1 MKNSQIKITKQDE
14 LQIANSLKEAQI
26 ASEQRDVD
34 HAISIVTK
42 LLGVY
47 PAHHLIHRT
56 LGILKLQKQA
66 NVEAEEILLQC
77 TILNPADALSRKYY
91 GAALLRNSKAAEGL
105 EQLKLAETGLPDD
118 AELNYFAAQGH
129 TTSGKL
135 SDALSEIGKALAKK
149 PDDPNY
155 LHNLAVIL
163 ARSNREKSALPA
175 LYQALDISPNSWNI
189 RLTLA
194 HLLMKI
200 GRAKEAISHY
210 GEVLRDSPERLEAMT
225 NLGIAYMVAD
235 ELSAAE
241 EQFKKLI
248 NLYPKD
254 PEPYQNLANLH
265 SKMNRYE
272 ESIQN
277 YETALDLQPV
287 FPNALVNYSVTLRKV
302 NRVEETIGLLK
313 KAIEQR
319 ADLPEAHWNLSLSY
333 LLLGDLENG
342 FDKYEWRWKGA
353 VKELTPRKLPG
364 TLWDGK
370 ESLKGKTIF
379 IHSEQGLGDHIQYI
393 RFLPVLESMGATVIA
408 EFPEPLLDFAKRFSS
423 SIIWL
428 KRGAHKFPKFDL
440 FCPLMS
446 LPHRFGTN
454 HDTIPSVECYK
465 NIEIPVDRITHY
477 KKKIA
482 DNGKLNVGL
491 VWAGNPK
498 HHNDLNRSMGI
509 DALSEGIL
517 KLPANFI
524 SLMKEYN
531 SDTKSAMAKF
541 GIQDFHEELEDFTET
556 SALLMNMDI
565 VITVDTSVAHLAAAL
580 GKPVWILLPFAPDW
594 RWLLDGDKSAWYPN
608 ITLFRQPTPHD
619 WMSAT
624 SRVEAELA
632 KEIQKHQ
639 EHLALA

>member
-1 MKNSQIKITKQDE
+1 MAENQTKITKQDE
-14 LQIANSLKEAQI
+14 LLIASALKEAQL
-26 ASEQRDVD
+26 ASEQKDAD
-34 HAISIVTK
+34 LAISIVSK
-42 LLGVY
+42 LLGTY
-47 PAHHLIHRT
+47 PDHHLIHRT
-56 LGILKLQKQA
+56 LGILKLQKQE
-66 NVEAEEILLQC
+66 NLEAEQILLHC
-77 TILNPADALSRKYY
+77 TILNPTDALSRKYY
-91 GAALLRNSKAAEGL
+91 GAALLRNSKAVEGI
-105 EQLKLAETGLPDD
+105 EQLKLAETGLPTD

-135 SDALSEIGKALAKK
+135 QEALGEISKALAKK

-248 NLYPKD
+248 SLYPKD
-254 PEPYQNLANLH
+254 PEPYQNLANLY
-265 SKMNRYE
+265 SKMNRYDDALK
-272 ESIQN
+272 N
-277 YETALDLQPV
+277 YEIALELQPV

-302 NRVEETIGLLK
+302 NRVEETIGLLN
-313 KAIEQR
+313 KAIEQKPE
-319 ADLPEAHWNLSLSY
+319 LPEAHWNLSLSH

-353 VKELTPRKLPG
+353 VKELAPRKLSG
-364 TLWDGK
+364 TIWDGK

-393 RFLPVLESMGATVIA
+393 RFLPVLEEMGATVIA

-428 KRGAHKFPKFDL
+428 KRGAHKFPKFDF

-446 LPHRFGTN
+446 LPHRFGTTLEN
-454 HDTIPSVECYK
+454 IPRVDCYK
-465 NIEIPVDRITHY
+465 NIQIPAERINQF
-477 KKKIA
+477 KKKIV

-498 HHNDLNRSMGI
+498 HHNDQNRSMGI
-509 DALSEGIL
+509 DALGESVL
-517 KLPANFI
+517 KLSANFI

-531 SDTKSAMAKF
+531 ADTKSAMAKF
-541 GIQDFHEELEDFTET
+541 GVQDFHEELEDFTDT
-556 SALLMNMDI
+556 SALLKNMDV

-580 GKPVWILLPFAPDW
+580 GKPVWMMLPFAPDW
-594 RWLLDGDKSAWYPN
+594 RWLLEGEKTAWYPN

-619 WMSAT
+619 WEGVT
-624 SRVEAELA
+624 SKLESELQ
-632 KEIQKHQ
+632 KLIKKHQ
-639 EHLALA
+639 AQLSIA